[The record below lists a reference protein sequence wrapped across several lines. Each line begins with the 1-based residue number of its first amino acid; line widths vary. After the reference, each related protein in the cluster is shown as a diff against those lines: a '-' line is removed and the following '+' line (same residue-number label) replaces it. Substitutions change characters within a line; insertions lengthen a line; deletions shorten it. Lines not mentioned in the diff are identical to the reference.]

1 MMAYNRGTRHR
12 PKWAGHAE
20 YKGRKKWVGT
30 FATKEEYREA
40 AERCRA
46 ELRAEVD
53 HAPARKAPTVL
64 EFAGAEIDADTGR
77 ITMTW
82 PDGQRCQKEKG
93 RKRSSVERMRDGL
106 RQFVREHGDRP
117 LDSFT
122 RTEALTWVRPRGA
135 HVQQSVRQFFNHALD
150 HDLIA
155 TNQFVRIGASKRK
168 RRVDR
173 HDFEIISD
181 EQYAKLRQCARA
193 SRADDYGLVLE
204 GAVLAVGEA
213 AVRPGEVFAL
223 HRDEVDFAENA
234 IHVCWQLDSKTG
246 KRVSPKDDDGRWV
259 VMSPA
264 FRDHL
269 ERMPGHYSDVILFPT
284 VRGAYMRQP
293 NWAYYWHAVRASAG
307 MPGQE
312 FYELKHRAI
321 QWMVDP
327 VEDGGLG
334 LDPATV
340 AEMVG
345 HDDGGYL
352 ISTVYTKLAQRRAL
366 ARAQRA
372 MGDYRQRQA
381 ESARHLHVVGAR

>member
-1 MMAYNRGTRHR
+1 MGYNRGTRHK

-30 FATKEEYREA
+30 FDSKEEYGEA
-40 AERCRA
+40 KQRCLA
-46 ELRAEVD
+46 ELRQEVEN
-53 HAPARKAPTVL
+53 PGKQKVPTVL
-64 EFAGAEIDADTGR
+64 EFAGATIHEDGR
-77 ITMTW
+77 ITMIW
-82 PDGQRCQKEKG
+82 PDGQRCQKAKG
-93 RKRSSVERMRDGL
+93 RKPSSVARLRDGL

-117 LDSFT
+117 VDSFT
-122 RTEALTWVRPRGA
+122 RTEALTWVRPKGA
-135 HVQQSVRQFFNHALD
+135 NIQQAVRQFFNHAGE
-150 HDLIA
+150 HEHTT
-155 TNQFVRIGASKRK
+155 TNNFARVGASKHK

-181 EQYAKLRQCARA
+181 KQYARLRQCARA
-193 SRADDYGLVLE
+193 SRKDDYGLVVE
-204 GAVLAVGEA
+204 GAILAIGEA
-213 AVRPGEVFAL
+213 AIRPGEVFAL
-223 HRDEVDFAENA
+223 HRDEVDYTENLV
-234 IHVCWQLDSKTG
+234 HVRFQLDSTTG

-264 FRDHL
+264 FREHL
-269 ERMPGHYSDVILFPT
+269 ERMPRSYSEKILFPT
-284 VRGAYMRQP
+284 VRGEYMRQP
-293 NWAYYWHAVRASAG
+293 NWTHYWNAVRVAAG

-345 HDDGGYL
+345 HDDGGWL
-352 ISTVYTKLAQRRAL
+352 ISTVYTKLGQRRAL
-366 ARAQRA
+366 GRAQSA
-372 MGDYRQRQA
+372 MSEYKQRQA
-381 ESARHLHVVGAR
+381 ESTRHLHVVGGG

>member
-1 MMAYNRGTRHR
+1 MPYNRGTRHR
-12 PKWAGHAE
+12 PKWAGHVE

-30 FATKEEYREA
+30 HDTVEAYREA
-40 AERCRA
+40 EERCLA
-46 ELRAEVD
+46 ELRREVD
-53 HAPARKAPTVL
+53 QAGAQKVPTVL
-64 EFAGAEIDADTGR
+64 EFAEATIDEDTGR

-122 RTEALTWVRPRGA
+122 RTEALKWVRPKGA
-135 HVQQSVRQFFNHALD
+135 HIQQSVRQFFNHAAD
-150 HDLIA
+150 HDLIT
-155 TNQFVRIGASKRK
+155 TNHFIRIGASKRK

-181 EQYAKLRQCARA
+181 EQYARLRQCARA
-193 SRADDYGLVLE
+193 SRVDEYGLVIE
-204 GAVLAVGEA
+204 GAILAIGEA
-213 AVRPGEVFAL
+213 AIRPGEVFAL
-223 HRDEVDFAENA
+223 HRDEVNYTDNV
-234 IHVCWQLDSKTG
+234 IHICWQLDSKTG
-246 KRVSPKDDDGRWV
+246 ERVSPKDDDPRYV

-264 FRDHL
+264 LREHL
-269 ERMPGHYSDVILFPT
+269 ERMPRYSEKILFPT
-284 VRGAYMRQP
+284 VRGQYMRQP
-293 NWAYYWHAVRASAG
+293 NWSHNWSPVRASAG
-307 MPGQE
+307 MPGQD

-334 LDPATV
+334 LDAATV

-352 ISTVYTKLAQRRAL
+352 IANVYTKLAQRRAL
-366 ARAQRA
+366 ERAQRA
-372 MGDYRQRQA
+372 VENYRQRQA
-381 ESARHLHVVGAR
+381 ETARYLHVVGER

>member
-1 MMAYNRGTRHR
+1 MPYNRGSRHK

-30 FATKEEYREA
+30 FDSKEEYREA
-40 AERCRA
+40 RQRCLA
-46 ELRAEVD
+46 ELREEVEN
-53 HAPARKAPTVL
+53 PGKQKVPTVL
-64 EFAGAEIDADTGR
+64 EFAGATIHEDGR

-93 RKRSSVERMRDGL
+93 RKPSSVARLRDGL

-122 RTEALTWVRPRGA
+122 RSEALTWVRPRGA
-135 HVQQSVRQFFNHALD
+135 NIQQAVRQFFNHAVE
-150 HDLIA
+150 HEHTP
-155 TNQFVRIGASKRK
+155 TNHFSRVGASKRK

-181 EQYAKLRQCARA
+181 KQYARLRQCARA
-193 SRADDYGLVLE
+193 SRTDEYGLVVE
-204 GAVLAVGEA
+204 GAILAVGEA
-213 AVRPGEVFAL
+213 AIRPGEAFAL
-223 HRDEVDFAENA
+223 HRDEVDYTENLV
-234 IHVCWQLDSKTG
+234 HVRFQIDSTTG

-264 FRDHL
+264 FREHL
-269 ERMPGHYSDVILFPT
+269 ERMPRSYSETILFPT
-284 VRGAYMRQP
+284 VRSEYMRQP
-293 NWAYYWHAVRASAG
+293 NWTHYWNAVRVAAG

-352 ISTVYTKLAQRRAL
+352 IATVYTKLAQRRAL

-372 MGDYRQRQA
+372 VSEYRQRQA
-381 ESARHLHVVGAR
+381 DSARHLHVVGEG